1 MVTSGEVPLRRRVI
15 GTYALGSMGTGGFS
29 TLPGLVLIYYM
40 TDTLGIAVLGAG
52 LLLGVAKIWDVLID
66 PVIGIRSD
74 RDLAATGSRHRFM
87 VAGGSLLPLFFILTF
102 AVPAGLG
109 QLAAGLWVLVAFTAT
124 ATAFSLFQVPY
135 MALPAELTASY
146 DQRTRLLS
154 LRVLVLSLAILLFGA
169 GGPALRTLGGEN
181 QWLGYFLMSVVAGFV
196 IGASLLAS
204 ARVAPRGGPRTTGQP
219 APIRQGYLR
228 GLAVLRRSQPFRA
241 LLLAFALQGLA
252 TGGML
257 AGAQY
262 VATWVLHD
270 EEAVTY
276 LFIALIGPAL
286 LFAPI
291 WRMVARRIGKERS
304 FLLSSVLFGLAAL
317 ALAGMLLRPGAWVY
331 LPVALAGAGYAGM
344 QSLPMSMLPDVI
356 THDALEHGEG
366 NAGIFGGVWT
376 AGETTG
382 MALGAVIL
390 TVVLAASGYAESVA
404 GQATTQQP
412 AAIAGIIL
420 AFSVL
425 PAVVI
430 AVSLWAFRRYPLR
443 ESNFDQPR
451 GTAAA

>member
-1 MVTSGEVPLRRRVI
+1 MVTSGEIPLPRRVI
-15 GTYALGSMGTGGFS
+15 GIYALGSMGTGGFS

-40 TDTLGIAVLGAG
+40 TDTLGIAALGAG

-87 VAGGSLLPLFFILTF
+87 VVGGTLLPLFFILTF

-109 QLAAGLWVLVAFTAT
+109 QLVAGLWVLVAFTAT

-181 QWLGYFLMSVVAGFV
+181 QWLGYFLMSVVAGIV

-204 ARVAPRGGPRTTGQP
+204 ARVAPSGGTRATVQR
-219 APIRQGYLR
+219 APIRQGNLL

-270 EEAVTY
+270 EEAVTF

-304 FLLSSVLFGLAAL
+304 FLLSSILFGLAAL
-317 ALAGMLLRPGAWVY
+317 ALAGMLLRPGTWVY

-356 THDALEHGEG
+356 THDALEHGQG

-412 AAIAGIIL
+412 SAITGIIL

-425 PAVVI
+425 PALVI
-430 AVSLWAFRRYPLR
+430 ALSLWAFGRYPLR
-443 ESNFDQPR
+443 ESNFNQPH
-451 GTAAA
+451 GAAAA